1 MNNLSITAKESGVTS
16 VVNASSGE
24 LYLSSPSIVKL
35 QASRQD
41 IASMTR
47 SGNDL
52 IVSLHSGE
60 KVVLKNFYNAGEQ
73 GISELVLEES
83 DGTLWWIKN
92 PANQPQFESIFS
104 IDEIMG
110 GAESVESAAGGWP
123 YGLVGLA
130 GAAGVGGIIA
140 IASDDGKNDDNRLAI
155 RTPDAPTT
163 RISEDGT
170 TISGEAQ
177 PGHAIKVTLP
187 DGSTLE
193 TVADTDGS
201 WEIKLDEPL
210 ANGEAV
216 TVTVTDAAGNVSAPV
231 TATAPDLTSPV
242 APADLQV
249 AEDGTSVS
257 GNAEAGSTVTITDAD
272 GNVLGSV
279 TVGEDGSFSVPL
291 SPVLT
296 NGEAVT
302 VTVTDAAGNVS
313 APVTATAPD
322 LTSPVAPADLQVAED
337 GTFVSG
343 SAEAGSTVT
352 ITDTAG
358 NVLGSV
364 TVGEDGSFNV
374 PLSPALTNG
383 EAVTVTVTDAAGNV
397 SAPVT
402 ATAPDLSIPDTT
414 APDAPVAA
422 ISEDGLT
429 VSGTAEPG
437 STVTVTLPDSTTLT
451 TTADAFGVYSTELSS
466 ALTNGEAVTVTAT
479 DAAGNVSAPVT
490 VTAQDTSIPDT
501 TAPDAPVAAISEDG
515 LTVSGTAEAGSL
527 VTVTLPDNSTQT
539 TTAAANGTW
548 SITLPEALTAGEQLT
563 ATATDGAG
571 NVSAPVT
578 VTAPDTSI
586 PDTTAPDAPVAA
598 ISEDGLTVSGTAEP
612 GSAVTVT
619 LQNNAT
625 LTITADAFGVY
636 SIALPTALTNGEAVT
651 VTATDAAGNVSTP
664 TTATAPDLTAPT
676 APADLLVAEDG
687 TSVSGSAEAGSTVT
701 ITDPAGNV
709 LGSVTVGDDGSFSVP
724 LTPVQTNGEAVT
736 VTVTD
741 AAGNVSAPV
750 TVTAPDTSIPDTT
763 APDAPVATIS
773 DDGTT
778 VNGTA
783 EPGSTVTVTLPD
795 STALTATAD
804 AFGIYIIGLPV
815 ALTNGEAVTVTAT
828 DTAGNVSTPT
838 TATAP
843 DLTAPTAPADLLVAE
858 DGALV
863 SGTAEAGS
871 TVTITD
877 ADGNV
882 LGSVTV
888 GDDGSF
894 SVPLS
899 PALTNGEEISAV
911 ASDTAGNASA
921 PVSVAAPDSTAPDAP
936 VATISDDG
944 LTVSGT
950 AEAGS
955 LVTVTLPDNSTQTTT
970 AAANGTWS
978 ITLPEALTAGEQLTA
993 TATDEAGNVSAPVT
1007 VTAPDTSIPDTSAP
1021 DAPVAVISEDGL
1033 TVSGT
1038 AEPGST
1044 VTVTLPD
1051 STALTATADAF
1062 GVYSIELSSALTNGE
1077 AVTVTATD
1085 AAGNVSAPT
1094 TATAPDLTAP
1104 SAPADLQVAED
1115 GTSVSGSAEAG
1126 SIVTITDADG
1136 NVLGSITVG
1145 EDGSF
1150 NVPLS
1155 PALTNGEEINV
1166 VASDVAGNASAPV
1179 SVAAPD
1185 STAPDAP
1192 VATISDD
1199 GTTVNGTAEAGSLVT
1214 VTLPDNST
1222 QTTTAAANGTWSI
1235 TLPEALTAGEQLT
1248 ATATDGAG
1256 NVSAPVTVTAPDL
1269 TAPTAPADLLVAED
1283 GASVSGTAEAGSI
1296 VTITDADGNVLGS
1309 VTAGEDGSFN
1319 VPLTPALTNGEEVSA
1334 VASDA
1339 AGNASTPVSVAAPD
1353 STAPDAPVAA
1363 ISDGGTTVNGT
1374 AEAGSLV
1381 TVTLPDNSTQT
1392 TTAAANG
1399 TWSIT
1404 LPEALT
1410 AGEQL
1415 TATATDE
1422 AGNVS
1427 APVTV
1432 TAPDTSIPD
1441 TTAPDA
1447 PVAAISEDGLTVSG
1461 TAEPGSMVTIT
1472 LPDGTILTATT
1483 DAFGV
1488 YSTELSPALTNG
1500 EAVTV
1505 TATDAAGNVS
1515 APTTATAPDLT
1526 APSAPA
1532 DLQVAEDGT
1541 SVSGTAEPSST
1552 VTITD
1557 ADGNVL
1563 GSVTAGEDGSFN
1575 VPLSPALTN
1584 GEEISAIAS
1593 DAAGNNSAPVS
1604 VAAPDLTAPAAPA
1617 DLLIAADGTSVS
1629 GNAEAGSIVT
1639 ITDADGNV
1647 LGSVTA
1653 GEDGSFSVL
1662 LSPALT
1668 NGEEI
1673 NVVASDVAGNASAPV
1688 SVAAPD
1694 LTAPAAPAD
1703 LLVAEDGASVSGSA
1717 EAGSIVTLTDADG
1730 NVLGSVTVGDDGS
1743 FSVPLTPALTNGE
1756 EISVVV
1762 SDTAGN
1768 NSAPVSVAAPDLT
1781 APAAPADLLVA
1792 EDGASV
1798 SGSAEAGST
1807 VTITDAD
1814 GNVLGSVTVGE
1825 DGSFSVPLSPA
1836 LTNGEE
1842 ISAVA
1847 SDAAG
1852 NTSAPVSVAAP
1863 DSTAPDAPV
1872 ATISDDGTTVSGTAE
1887 AGSLI
1892 TVTLPDNS
1900 TQTTTAAANGTW
1912 SITLPEALTA
1922 GEQLTATATDEA
1934 GNVSAPVTVTAPDTS
1949 IPDTSAPDAPVAV
1962 ISEDGLTVS
1971 GTAEPGSTVTVTLPD
1986 STALTA
1992 TADAFGVYSIEL
2004 SSALTNGEAVT
2015 VTATDAAGNVSA
2027 PTTATA
2033 PDLTAPSAPAD
2044 LQVAEDGTS
2053 VSGSAEAG
2061 SIVTI
2066 TDADGNVLGSI
2077 TVGEDGSFNV
2087 PLSPALTN
2095 GEEISAVVSDAAG
2108 NASAPVSVA
2117 APDLTA
2123 PTAPADLLV
2132 AEDGT
2137 SVSGSAEAGS
2147 TVTITDADGNVLGS
2161 VTVGEDGSFSVPLL
2175 PALTNGEEVS
2185 AVASDA
2191 AGNASAPV
2199 SVAAP
2204 DTTAPDAPVAAISD
2218 DGTTVNGTAEA
2229 GSLITV
2235 TLPDNSTQ
2243 TTTAAANGTWSVTL
2257 PVALTNGEA
2266 VTVTAADAA
2275 ENVSAPTMATA
2286 PDLTAPAAPA
2296 DLQVAADGTSVSGTA
2311 EADST
2316 VTITDADGNVLGSV
2330 TVGEDGS
2337 FNVPLTPA
2345 LTNGEEVSAVA
2356 SDAAGNASAPV
2367 SVAAPDSTAPD
2378 APVAAIS
2385 DDGTTV
2391 NGTAE
2396 AGSLVTV
2403 TLPDNSTQTTIAA
2416 ANGTWSITLPEALT
2430 AGEQLTATATDEA
2443 GNVSAPVTVTA
2454 PDTSIPDT
2462 TAPDAPVAAISED
2475 GLTVSGTAEPGSAV
2489 TVTLPNNATLTITAD
2504 AFGVYS
2510 IGLPVALTNGEAVT
2524 VTAADA
2530 AGNVSA
2536 PTMATAPDLTA
2547 PTAPADL
2554 QIAADGT
2561 SVSGSAEAGSTVTIT
2576 DTAGNVLG
2584 SVTVG
2589 EDGNFSVPLS
2599 PALTNGEEVSAV
2611 ASDVAGN
2618 ASAPVSVA
2626 APDSTAPDAPVAAIS
2641 DDGTTVNGTA
2651 EAGSIVTLT
2660 DADGNVLGSVTVGE
2674 DGSFSVP
2681 LSPALTNG
2689 EEISVVASDAA
2700 GNNSSS
2706 VSVAAPDTT
2715 APDAPVAAISEDGLT
2730 VSGTAEAESLVTV
2743 TLPDNST
2750 QTTTAAANGTWSI
2763 TLPEAL
2769 TAGEQLTATATDEAG
2784 NVSAPVT
2791 VTAPDT
2797 SIPDTTAPDAPVAAI
2812 SEDGL
2817 TVSGTAEPGSAVTV
2831 TLPNNATLTI
2841 TADEFG
2847 VYSIGL
2853 PVALTNGEAVTVTA
2867 ADAAGNVSAP
2877 TTATAPDLTAP
2888 TAPADLLIAADGT
2901 SVSGTAEP
2909 SSTVTITDADGNVLG
2924 SVTAGEDGSFNVP
2937 LSPALTNGEEISAI
2951 ASDAAG
2957 NNSAPVSV
2965 AAPDLTAPSAPAD
2978 LQVAED
2984 GTSVSGS
2991 AEAGS
2996 TVTITDA
3003 DGNVLG
3009 SETVGDDGS
3018 FSVPLSP
3025 ALTNGEE
3032 ISAVASDAAGNASAP
3047 VSVAAPDTTAPDAP
3061 VAAISEDGLTVSGTA
3076 EPGSTVTVTLPDST
3090 TLTTT
3095 ADAFGVYSIELSSA
3109 LTNGE
3114 AVTVTATDA
3123 AENVSAPTMATAPDL
3138 TAPSAPADL
3147 QVAEDGTSVS
3157 GTAEA
3162 GSTVTITDADGNV
3175 LGSVTAGE
3183 DGSFSVPLS
3192 PALINGETLT
3202 AIATDA
3208 ADNAS
3213 TPVTVAAP
3221 DSTAPDAPVA
3231 TISDDGTTVN
3241 GTAEPGSMVTITLPD
3256 STTLT
3261 TTADAFGVYST
3272 ELSPALTNGEAV
3284 TVTAT
3289 DAAGNVST
3297 PTTATAPD
3305 LTAPVAPADLQV
3317 AEDGASVSGS
3327 AEAGST
3333 VTITDADG
3341 NVLGSVTVG
3350 EDGSFSVPLTPALT
3364 NGEEISAVASDAAG
3378 NNSAPVIVAAPDS
3391 TAPDAPVATISEDGL
3406 TVSGTAEAGSFVT
3419 VTLPDNSTQTTT
3431 AAANGTWSVTLP
3443 EALTAGEQLTA
3454 TATDEAGNVSAPV
3467 TVTAP
3472 DLTAPTAPADL
3483 LVAEDGTSVSGSA
3496 EAGSTV
3502 TITDAD
3508 GNVLGSVTVGED
3520 GSFSVPLSPALTNG
3534 EEVSAVAS
3542 DAAGNASVP
3551 VSVAAPDLTA
3561 PTAPADLL
3569 VAEDGASVSGSAEAG
3584 STVTITDADGNVLG
3598 SMTVG
3603 DDGSFSVP
3611 LSPALTNGEEISAVV
3626 SDTAGNNSAPVSVAA
3641 PDSTPPDAPV
3651 AAISDD
3657 GMTVSGTAEAG
3668 SLVTV
3673 TLPDNSTQTTTAAAN
3688 GTWSITLPEA
3698 LTAGEQLTATATD
3711 EAGNV
3716 SAPVT
3721 VTAPDT
3727 SIPDTTAPDA
3737 PVAAISEDGLT
3748 VSGTAEPGS
3757 TVTVTLPGSFTL
3769 TDIADDVGGYSV
3781 GLPVALTNGEAVT
3794 VTATDAAGNVS
3805 APTTVTALDTTAP
3818 SAPAQLLVAEDG
3830 SSVSGTAEA
3839 GGTVTL
3845 TDAAGNVLGSVTAD
3859 NDGHFT
3865 VPLSPAL
3872 TNGEQIS
3879 AVASDAAGN
3888 ASAAGTV
3895 SAPDTTAPDA
3905 PTATISDDG
3914 GSISGVAEGGST
3926 VTITLTDGTVLTTTA
3941 DAEGNYSYTFPH
3953 AHANGETVTVTATDA
3968 AGNVSAVTNATA
3980 PLLELAAN
3988 DNEVLLNLTTDAAVT
4003 TESYSDWGL
4012 LVVGALGNIA
4022 SLLGDDSAQVTF
4034 TIDDGATADV
4044 VLEANA
4050 TGGVLSLLSSMG
4062 VMVQQYSADTDS
4074 WNTVIDTANSQWAS
4088 LLTIGNNGVTLN
4100 LEDMGEGTYRALAY
4114 NTTLLAVGSFIS
4126 VAAEVTQTAAGV
4138 VSGEIS
4144 YTGNLITDDD
4154 PIHGTDIT
4162 PTGTVVTQVANSAG
4176 NVASVTEDG
4185 TTIQGEYGT
4194 LTINLDGS
4202 YTYTLTDTS
4211 TAALGRIDSFTY
4223 TITANG
4229 ATATADLL
4237 VSLGTEISAP
4247 GNVIAVDDSA
4257 SITFD
4262 TTVTAIDNGA
4272 SSQSGFTVL
4281 NLGLGSV
4288 LNVGILDDLTNPII
4302 FDVEEGATRTMTL
4315 QASVGGVSVVSGF
4328 DLYIYKFNDATQQY
4342 DQYRVVESWLTVLLV
4357 GGSSDALTLT
4367 LPSGQYLFLL
4377 DTAYGI
4383 SALTG
4388 YTLNIQQDHV
4398 YTVETVSAGTSGNVM
4413 EDDTAPEGSVISS
4426 VNGTAIAADGTTSI
4440 VGEYG
4445 VLTIDVQGN
4454 YTYTLNAGVGADGIT
4469 APDSFVYTVTAPDGE
4484 SDSGTLNINLASSAL
4499 AALDDSVTL
4508 SATAAQEETG
4518 YSDSDAGSVTWSSA
4532 LFSTT
4537 TGSASG
4543 TVTVADNIV
4552 LKDASIT
4559 FNVNSS
4565 LSLSSLSISWALLN
4579 SDGTELT
4586 SGTLSGGSAT
4596 VSLGGLELNTGDYTL
4611 NFTGSI
4617 GPLSIG
4623 NISVN
4628 ASVTGT
4634 SVLLDNF
4641 QTDTATVEGNIFDG
4655 SGSEESASD
4664 QLVSVATTLSITDVN
4679 GAVTTLNPYVTS
4691 DSVATVQGKYG
4702 VLTLHIDGEYSYTLN
4717 SDVALTAITEKE
4729 TFNYTLTAP
4738 HGETASAVLTIDL
4751 ALQLNGTSHSD
4762 IATSSVYDDTL
4773 SLGSGADTLIFN
4785 LLDSTDAAGGN
4796 GSDTWTDFSL
4806 TDSDRIDISQL
4817 LQGWD
4822 GSASS
4827 ASDWI
4832 SVETVNGN
4840 TVISIDR
4847 DGQDAAFT
4855 STELVT
4861 LQSVQVTLDEL
4872 LENNAINV

>member
-598 ISEDGLTVSGTAEP
+598 ISEDGLTVSGTTEP

-687 TSVSGSAEAGSTVT
+687 
-701 ITDPAGNV
+701 
-709 LGSVTVGDDGSFSVP
+709 
-724 LTPVQTNGEAVT
+724 
-736 VTVTD
+736 
-741 AAGNVSAPV
+741 
-750 TVTAPDTSIPDTT
+750 
-763 APDAPVATIS
+763 
-773 DDGTT
+773 
-778 VNGTA
+778 
-783 EPGSTVTVTLPD
+783 
-795 STALTATAD
+795 
-804 AFGIYIIGLPV
+804 
-815 ALTNGEAVTVTAT
+815 
-828 DTAGNVSTPT
+828 
-838 TATAP
+838 
-843 DLTAPTAPADLLVAE
+843 
-858 DGALV
+858 
-863 SGTAEAGS
+863 
-871 TVTITD
+871 
-877 ADGNV
+877 
-882 LGSVTV
+882 
-888 GDDGSF
+888 
-894 SVPLS
+894 
-899 PALTNGEEISAV
+899 
-911 ASDTAGNASA
+911 
-921 PVSVAAPDSTAPDAP
+921 
-936 VATISDDG
+936 
-944 LTVSGT
+944 
-950 AEAGS
+950 
-955 LVTVTLPDNSTQTTT
+955 
-970 AAANGTWS
+970 
-978 ITLPEALTAGEQLTA
+978 
-993 TATDEAGNVSAPVT
+993 
-1007 VTAPDTSIPDTSAP
+1007 
-1021 DAPVAVISEDGL
+1021 
-1033 TVSGT
+1033 
-1038 AEPGST
+1038 
-1044 VTVTLPD
+1044 
-1051 STALTATADAF
+1051 
-1062 GVYSIELSSALTNGE
+1062 
-1077 AVTVTATD
+1077 
-1085 AAGNVSAPT
+1085 
-1094 TATAPDLTAP
+1094 
-1104 SAPADLQVAED
+1104 
-1115 GTSVSGSAEAG
+1115 
-1126 SIVTITDADG
+1126 
-1136 NVLGSITVG
+1136 
-1145 EDGSF
+1145 
-1150 NVPLS
+1150 
-1155 PALTNGEEINV
+1155 
-1166 VASDVAGNASAPV
+1166 
-1179 SVAAPD
+1179 
-1185 STAPDAP
+1185 
-1192 VATISDD
+1192 
-1199 GTTVNGTAEAGSLVT
+1199 
-1214 VTLPDNST
+1214 
-1222 QTTTAAANGTWSI
+1222 
-1235 TLPEALTAGEQLT
+1235 
-1248 ATATDGAG
+1248 
-1256 NVSAPVTVTAPDL
+1256 
-1269 TAPTAPADLLVAED
+1269 
-1283 GASVSGTAEAGSI
+1283 
-1296 VTITDADGNVLGS
+1296 
-1309 VTAGEDGSFN
+1309 
-1319 VPLTPALTNGEEVSA
+1319 
-1334 VASDA
+1334 
-1339 AGNASTPVSVAAPD
+1339 
-1353 STAPDAPVAA
+1353 
-1363 ISDGGTTVNGT
+1363 
-1374 AEAGSLV
+1374 
-1381 TVTLPDNSTQT
+1381 
-1392 TTAAANG
+1392 
-1399 TWSIT
+1399 
-1404 LPEALT
+1404 
-1410 AGEQL
+1410 
-1415 TATATDE
+1415 
-1422 AGNVS
+1422 
-1427 APVTV
+1427 
-1432 TAPDTSIPD
+1432 
-1441 TTAPDA
+1441 
-1447 PVAAISEDGLTVSG
+1447 
-1461 TAEPGSMVTIT
+1461 
-1472 LPDGTILTATT
+1472 
-1483 DAFGV
+1483 
-1488 YSTELSPALTNG
+1488 
-1500 EAVTV
+1500 
-1505 TATDAAGNVS
+1505 
-1515 APTTATAPDLT
+1515 
-1526 APSAPA
+1526 
-1532 DLQVAEDGT
+1532 
-1541 SVSGTAEPSST
+1541 
-1552 VTITD
+1552 
-1557 ADGNVL
+1557 
-1563 GSVTAGEDGSFN
+1563 
-1575 VPLSPALTN
+1575 
-1584 GEEISAIAS
+1584 
-1593 DAAGNNSAPVS
+1593 
-1604 VAAPDLTAPAAPA
+1604 
-1617 DLLIAADGTSVS
+1617 
-1629 GNAEAGSIVT
+1629 
-1639 ITDADGNV
+1639 
-1647 LGSVTA
+1647 
-1653 GEDGSFSVL
+1653 
-1662 LSPALT
+1662 
-1668 NGEEI
+1668 
-1673 NVVASDVAGNASAPV
+1673 
-1688 SVAAPD
+1688 
-1694 LTAPAAPAD
+1694 
-1703 LLVAEDGASVSGSA
+1703 
-1717 EAGSIVTLTDADG
+1717 
-1730 NVLGSVTVGDDGS
+1730 
-1743 FSVPLTPALTNGE
+1743 
-1756 EISVVV
+1756 
-1762 SDTAGN
+1762 
-1768 NSAPVSVAAPDLT
+1768 
-1781 APAAPADLLVA
+1781 
-1792 EDGASV
+1792 ASV

-1814 GNVLGSVTVGE
+1814 GNVLGSVTVG
-1825 DGSFSVPLSPA
+1825 D
-1836 LTNGEE
+1836 
-1842 ISAVA
+1842 
-1847 SDAAG
+1847 
-1852 NTSAPVSVAAP
+1852 
-1863 DSTAPDAPV
+1863 
-1872 ATISDDGTTVSGTAE
+1872 
-1887 AGSLI
+1887 
-1892 TVTLPDNS
+1892 
-1900 TQTTTAAANGTW
+1900 
-1912 SITLPEALTA
+1912 
-1922 GEQLTATATDEA
+1922 
-1934 GNVSAPVTVTAPDTS
+1934 
-1949 IPDTSAPDAPVAV
+1949 
-1962 ISEDGLTVS
+1962 
-1971 GTAEPGSTVTVTLPD
+1971 
-1986 STALTA
+1986 
-1992 TADAFGVYSIEL
+1992 
-2004 SSALTNGEAVT
+2004 
-2015 VTATDAAGNVSA
+2015 
-2027 PTTATA
+2027 
-2033 PDLTAPSAPAD
+2033 
-2044 LQVAEDGTS
+2044 
-2053 VSGSAEAG
+2053 
-2061 SIVTI
+2061 
-2066 TDADGNVLGSI
+2066 
-2077 TVGEDGSFNV
+2077 
-2087 PLSPALTN
+2087 
-2095 GEEISAVVSDAAG
+2095 
-2108 NASAPVSVA
+2108 
-2117 APDLTA
+2117 
-2123 PTAPADLLV
+2123 
-2132 AEDGT
+2132 
-2137 SVSGSAEAGS
+2137 
-2147 TVTITDADGNVLGS
+2147 
-2161 VTVGEDGSFSVPLL
+2161 
-2175 PALTNGEEVS
+2175 
-2185 AVASDA
+2185 
-2191 AGNASAPV
+2191 
-2199 SVAAP
+2199 
-2204 DTTAPDAPVAAISD
+2204 
-2218 DGTTVNGTAEA
+2218 
-2229 GSLITV
+2229 
-2235 TLPDNSTQ
+2235 
-2243 TTTAAANGTWSVTL
+2243 
-2257 PVALTNGEA
+2257 
-2266 VTVTAADAA
+2266 
-2275 ENVSAPTMATA
+2275 
-2286 PDLTAPAAPA
+2286 
-2296 DLQVAADGTSVSGTA
+2296 
-2311 EADST
+2311 
-2316 VTITDADGNVLGSV
+2316 
-2330 TVGEDGS
+2330 
-2337 FNVPLTPA
+2337 
-2345 LTNGEEVSAVA
+2345 
-2356 SDAAGNASAPV
+2356 
-2367 SVAAPDSTAPD
+2367 
-2378 APVAAIS
+2378 
-2385 DDGTTV
+2385 
-2391 NGTAE
+2391 
-2396 AGSLVTV
+2396 
-2403 TLPDNSTQTTIAA
+2403 
-2416 ANGTWSITLPEALT
+2416 
-2430 AGEQLTATATDEA
+2430 
-2443 GNVSAPVTVTA
+2443 
-2454 PDTSIPDT
+2454 
-2462 TAPDAPVAAISED
+2462 
-2475 GLTVSGTAEPGSAV
+2475 
-2489 TVTLPNNATLTITAD
+2489 
-2504 AFGVYS
+2504 
-2510 IGLPVALTNGEAVT
+2510 
-2524 VTAADA
+2524 
-2530 AGNVSA
+2530 
-2536 PTMATAPDLTA
+2536 
-2547 PTAPADL
+2547 
-2554 QIAADGT
+2554 
-2561 SVSGSAEAGSTVTIT
+2561 
-2576 DTAGNVLG
+2576 
-2584 SVTVG
+2584 
-2589 EDGNFSVPLS
+2589 
-2599 PALTNGEEVSAV
+2599 
-2611 ASDVAGN
+2611 
-2618 ASAPVSVA
+2618 
-2626 APDSTAPDAPVAAIS
+2626 
-2641 DDGTTVNGTA
+2641 
-2651 EAGSIVTLT
+2651 
-2660 DADGNVLGSVTVGE
+2660 

-2797 SIPDTTAPDAPVAAI
+2797 SIPDTTAPDAPVA
-2812 SEDGL
+2812 
-2817 TVSGTAEPGSAVTV
+2817 TV
-2831 TLPNNATLTI
+2831 
-2841 TADEFG
+2841 
-2847 VYSIGL
+2847 
-2853 PVALTNGEAVTVTA
+2853 
-2867 ADAAGNVSAP
+2867 
-2877 TTATAPDLTAP
+2877 
-2888 TAPADLLIAADGT
+2888 
-2901 SVSGTAEP
+2901 
-2909 SSTVTITDADGNVLG
+2909 
-2924 SVTAGEDGSFNVP
+2924 
-2937 LSPALTNGEEISAI
+2937 
-2951 ASDAAG
+2951 
-2957 NNSAPVSV
+2957 
-2965 AAPDLTAPSAPAD
+2965 
-2978 LQVAED
+2978 
-2984 GTSVSGS
+2984 
-2991 AEAGS
+2991 
-2996 TVTITDA
+2996 
-3003 DGNVLG
+3003 
-3009 SETVGDDGS
+3009 
-3018 FSVPLSP
+3018 
-3025 ALTNGEE
+3025 
-3032 ISAVASDAAGNASAP
+3032 
-3047 VSVAAPDTTAPDAP
+3047 
-3061 VAAISEDGLTVSGTA
+3061 SEDGLTVSGTA

-3095 ADAFGVYSIELSSA
+3095 ADAFGIYSIGLPVA

-3123 AENVSAPTMATAPDL
+3123 AGNVSTPTTATALDL

-3147 QVAEDGTSVS
+3147 QVAADGTSVS
-3157 GTAEA
+3157 GSAEA

-3183 DGSFSVPLS
+3183 DGSF
-3192 PALINGETLT
+3192 N
-3202 AIATDA
+3202 
-3208 ADNAS
+3208 
-3213 TPVTVAAP
+3213 
-3221 DSTAPDAPVA
+3221 
-3231 TISDDGTTVN
+3231 
-3241 GTAEPGSMVTITLPD
+3241 
-3256 STTLT
+3256 
-3261 TTADAFGVYST
+3261 
-3272 ELSPALTNGEAV
+3272 
-3284 TVTAT
+3284 
-3289 DAAGNVST
+3289 
-3297 PTTATAPD
+3297 
-3305 LTAPVAPADLQV
+3305 
-3317 AEDGASVSGS
+3317 
-3327 AEAGST
+3327 
-3333 VTITDADG
+3333 
-3341 NVLGSVTVG
+3341 
-3350 EDGSFSVPLTPALT
+3350 VPLTPALT
-3364 NGEEISAVASDAAG
+3364 NGEEISAVVSDAAG
-3378 NNSAPVIVAAPDS
+3378 NASAPVSVA
-3391 TAPDAPVATISEDGL
+3391 
-3406 TVSGTAEAGSFVT
+3406 
-3419 VTLPDNSTQTTT
+3419 
-3431 AAANGTWSVTLP
+3431 
-3443 EALTAGEQLTA
+3443 
-3454 TATDEAGNVSAPV
+3454 
-3467 TVTAP
+3467 AP

-3483 LVAEDGTSVSGSA
+3483 LVAEDGASVSGTA
-3496 EAGSTV
+3496 EAGSIV

-3542 DAAGNASVP
+3542 DAAGNAS
-3551 VSVAAPDLTA
+3551 
-3561 PTAPADLL
+3561 
-3569 VAEDGASVSGSAEAG
+3569 
-3584 STVTITDADGNVLG
+3584 
-3598 SMTVG
+3598 
-3603 DDGSFSVP
+3603 
-3611 LSPALTNGEEISAVV
+3611 
-3626 SDTAGNNSAPVSVAA
+3626 APVSVAA
-3641 PDSTPPDAPV
+3641 PDTTAPDAPV

-3657 GMTVSGTAEAG
+3657 GTTVNGTAEAG
-3668 SLVTV
+3668 SLITV

-3688 GTWSITLPEA
+3688 GAWSITLPEA

-3737 PVAAISEDGLT
+3737 PVAVISEDGLT

-3805 APTTVTALDTTAP
+3805 APTTAIALDTTAP

-3839 GGTVTL
+3839 GGTVTI

-4247 GNVIAVDDSA
+4247 GNVIVVDDSA

>member
-231 TATAPDLTSPV
+231 TVTAP
-242 APADLQV
+242 
-249 AEDGTSVS
+249 
-257 GNAEAGSTVTITDAD
+257 
-272 GNVLGSV
+272 
-279 TVGEDGSFSVPL
+279 
-291 SPVLT
+291 
-296 NGEAVT
+296 
-302 VTVTDAAGNVS
+302 
-313 APVTATAPD
+313 
-322 LTSPVAPADLQVAED
+322 
-337 GTFVSG
+337 
-343 SAEAGSTVT
+343 
-352 ITDTAG
+352 
-358 NVLGSV
+358 
-364 TVGEDGSFNV
+364 
-374 PLSPALTNG
+374 
-383 EAVTVTVTDAAGNV
+383 
-397 SAPVT
+397 
-402 ATAPDLSIPDTT
+402 
-414 APDAPVAA
+414 
-422 ISEDGLT
+422 
-429 VSGTAEPG
+429 
-437 STVTVTLPDSTTLT
+437 
-451 TTADAFGVYSTELSS
+451 
-466 ALTNGEAVTVTAT
+466 
-479 DAAGNVSAPVT
+479 
-490 VTAQDTSIPDT
+490 DTSIPDT

-709 LGSVTVGDDGSFSVP
+709 LGSVTAGEDGSFSVP

-741 AAGNVSAPV
+741 AAGNVSAPTTATAPDLTAPAAPADLLVAADGTSVSGSAETGSTVTITDADGNVLGSVTVGEDGSFSVPLSPALTNGEAVTISATDTAGNVSAPV

-936 VATISDDG
+936 VAAISEDG

-950 AEAGS
+950 AEAGSFVTVTLPDNSTQTTTAAANGTWSITLPEALTAGEQLTATATDAAGNVSAPVTATAPDLSIPDTTAPDAPVAAISGDGLTVSGTAEPGSTVTVTLPDSTALTTTADAFGVYGIGLPEALANGEAVTVTATDAAGNVSTPTTATAPDLTAPSAPADLQVAADGTSVSGSAEAGSTVTITDADGNVLGSVTVGEDGSFSVPLSPALTNGEEISAVASDVAGNNSAPVSVAAPDSTAPAAPADLLVAADGTSVSGSAEAGSTVTLTDADGNVLGSVTAGEDGSFSIPLSPALTNGEAVTISATDAAGNVSAPVTVTAPDTSIPDTTAPDAPVAAISEDGLTVSGTADPGSMVTITLPDGTILTATTDAFGVYSTELSPALTNGEAVTVTATDAAGNVSAPTTATAPDLTAPTAPADLLIAADGTSVSGSAEAGSTVTLTDADGNVLGSVTAGEDGSFSVPLSPALTNGEEINVVASDAAGNASAPVSVAAPDLTAPPAPADLLIAADGISVSGTTEPSSTVTITDADGNVLGSVTVGEDGSFSIPLSPVLTNGEEISAVASDAAGNASAPVSVVAPDSTAPDAPVAAISEDGLTVSGTAEAES

-1007 VTAPDTSIPDTSAP
+1007 VTAPDTSIPDTTAP
-1021 DAPVAVISEDGL
+1021 DAPVATVSEDGL

-1051 STALTATADAF
+1051 STTLTTTADAF
-1062 GVYSIELSSALTNGE
+1062 GIYSIGLPVALTNGE
-1077 AVTVTATD
+1077 AVTVTAT
-1085 AAGNVSAPT
+1085 
-1094 TATAPDLTAP
+1094 
-1104 SAPADLQVAED
+1104 
-1115 GTSVSGSAEAG
+1115 
-1126 SIVTITDADG
+1126 
-1136 NVLGSITVG
+1136 
-1145 EDGSF
+1145 
-1150 NVPLS
+1150 
-1155 PALTNGEEINV
+1155 
-1166 VASDVAGNASAPV
+1166 
-1179 SVAAPD
+1179 
-1185 STAPDAP
+1185 
-1192 VATISDD
+1192 
-1199 GTTVNGTAEAGSLVT
+1199 
-1214 VTLPDNST
+1214 
-1222 QTTTAAANGTWSI
+1222 
-1235 TLPEALTAGEQLT
+1235 
-1248 ATATDGAG
+1248 
-1256 NVSAPVTVTAPDL
+1256 
-1269 TAPTAPADLLVAED
+1269 
-1283 GASVSGTAEAGSI
+1283 
-1296 VTITDADGNVLGS
+1296 
-1309 VTAGEDGSFN
+1309 
-1319 VPLTPALTNGEEVSA
+1319 
-1334 VASDA
+1334 DA

-1461 TAEPGSMVTIT
+1461 TAEPGSTVTVT
-1472 LPDGTILTATT
+1472 LPDSTTLTTT
-1483 DAFGV
+1483 ADAFGV
-1488 YSTELSPALTNG
+1488 YSIELSSALTNG

-1541 SVSGTAEPSST
+1541 SVSGTAEAGST
-1552 VTITD
+1552 VTLTD

-1584 GEEISAIAS
+1584 GEEISAVASDAAGNNSAPVSVAAPDLTAPAAPADLQIAADGTSVSGSAEAGSTVTITDADGNVLGSVTAGEDGSFNVQLSPALTNGEEISAVTS

-1629 GNAEAGSIVT
+1629 GSAEAGSTVTLTDADGNVLGSVTVGDDGNFSVPLTPALTNGEEISAVASDTAGNASAPVSVAAPDLTAPPAAADLLIAADGASVSGSAETGSIVT

-1653 GEDGSFSVL
+1653 GEDGSFSVP

-1673 NVVASDVAGNASAPV
+1673 SAVVSDAAGNASVPV

-1694 LTAPAAPAD
+1694 LTAPTAPAD
-1703 LLVAEDGASVSGSA
+1703 LLVAEDGASVSG
-1717 EAGSIVTLTDADG
+1717 T
-1730 NVLGSVTVGDDGS
+1730 
-1743 FSVPLTPALTNGE
+1743 
-1756 EISVVV
+1756 
-1762 SDTAGN
+1762 
-1768 NSAPVSVAAPDLT
+1768 
-1781 APAAPADLLVA
+1781 
-1792 EDGASV
+1792 
-1798 SGSAEAGST
+1798 AEAGST

-1852 NTSAPVSVAAP
+1852 NNSAPVSVAAP
-1863 DSTAPDAPV
+1863 DTTAPDAPV
-1872 ATISDDGTTVSGTAE
+1872 AAISDDGTTVNGTAE

-1949 IPDTSAPDAPVAV
+1949 IPDTTAPDAPVAV
-1962 ISEDGLTVS
+1962 
-1971 GTAEPGSTVTVTLPD
+1971 
-1986 STALTA
+1986 
-1992 TADAFGVYSIEL
+1992 
-2004 SSALTNGEAVT
+2004 
-2015 VTATDAAGNVSA
+2015 
-2027 PTTATA
+2027 
-2033 PDLTAPSAPAD
+2033 
-2044 LQVAEDGTS
+2044 
-2053 VSGSAEAG
+2053 
-2061 SIVTI
+2061 
-2066 TDADGNVLGSI
+2066 
-2077 TVGEDGSFNV
+2077 
-2087 PLSPALTN
+2087 
-2095 GEEISAVVSDAAG
+2095 
-2108 NASAPVSVA
+2108 
-2117 APDLTA
+2117 
-2123 PTAPADLLV
+2123 
-2132 AEDGT
+2132 
-2137 SVSGSAEAGS
+2137 
-2147 TVTITDADGNVLGS
+2147 
-2161 VTVGEDGSFSVPLL
+2161 
-2175 PALTNGEEVS
+2175 
-2185 AVASDA
+2185 
-2191 AGNASAPV
+2191 
-2199 SVAAP
+2199 
-2204 DTTAPDAPVAAISD
+2204 
-2218 DGTTVNGTAEA
+2218 
-2229 GSLITV
+2229 
-2235 TLPDNSTQ
+2235 
-2243 TTTAAANGTWSVTL
+2243 
-2257 PVALTNGEA
+2257 
-2266 VTVTAADAA
+2266 
-2275 ENVSAPTMATA
+2275 
-2286 PDLTAPAAPA
+2286 
-2296 DLQVAADGTSVSGTA
+2296 
-2311 EADST
+2311 
-2316 VTITDADGNVLGSV
+2316 
-2330 TVGEDGS
+2330 
-2337 FNVPLTPA
+2337 
-2345 LTNGEEVSAVA
+2345 
-2356 SDAAGNASAPV
+2356 
-2367 SVAAPDSTAPD
+2367 
-2378 APVAAIS
+2378 
-2385 DDGTTV
+2385 
-2391 NGTAE
+2391 
-2396 AGSLVTV
+2396 
-2403 TLPDNSTQTTIAA
+2403 
-2416 ANGTWSITLPEALT
+2416 
-2430 AGEQLTATATDEA
+2430 
-2443 GNVSAPVTVTA
+2443 
-2454 PDTSIPDT
+2454 
-2462 TAPDAPVAAISED
+2462 
-2475 GLTVSGTAEPGSAV
+2475 
-2489 TVTLPNNATLTITAD
+2489 
-2504 AFGVYS
+2504 
-2510 IGLPVALTNGEAVT
+2510 
-2524 VTAADA
+2524 
-2530 AGNVSA
+2530 
-2536 PTMATAPDLTA
+2536 
-2547 PTAPADL
+2547 
-2554 QIAADGT
+2554 
-2561 SVSGSAEAGSTVTIT
+2561 
-2576 DTAGNVLG
+2576 
-2584 SVTVG
+2584 
-2589 EDGNFSVPLS
+2589 
-2599 PALTNGEEVSAV
+2599 
-2611 ASDVAGN
+2611 
-2618 ASAPVSVA
+2618 
-2626 APDSTAPDAPVAAIS
+2626 
-2641 DDGTTVNGTA
+2641 
-2651 EAGSIVTLT
+2651 
-2660 DADGNVLGSVTVGE
+2660 
-2674 DGSFSVP
+2674 
-2681 LSPALTNG
+2681 
-2689 EEISVVASDAA
+2689 
-2700 GNNSSS
+2700 
-2706 VSVAAPDTT
+2706 
-2715 APDAPVAAISEDGLT
+2715 
-2730 VSGTAEAESLVTV
+2730 
-2743 TLPDNST
+2743 
-2750 QTTTAAANGTWSI
+2750 
-2763 TLPEAL
+2763 
-2769 TAGEQLTATATDEAG
+2769 
-2784 NVSAPVT
+2784 
-2791 VTAPDT
+2791 
-2797 SIPDTTAPDAPVAAI
+2797 
-2812 SEDGL
+2812 
-2817 TVSGTAEPGSAVTV
+2817 
-2831 TLPNNATLTI
+2831 
-2841 TADEFG
+2841 
-2847 VYSIGL
+2847 
-2853 PVALTNGEAVTVTA
+2853 
-2867 ADAAGNVSAP
+2867 
-2877 TTATAPDLTAP
+2877 
-2888 TAPADLLIAADGT
+2888 
-2901 SVSGTAEP
+2901 
-2909 SSTVTITDADGNVLG
+2909 
-2924 SVTAGEDGSFNVP
+2924 
-2937 LSPALTNGEEISAI
+2937 
-2951 ASDAAG
+2951 
-2957 NNSAPVSV
+2957 
-2965 AAPDLTAPSAPAD
+2965 
-2978 LQVAED
+2978 
-2984 GTSVSGS
+2984 
-2991 AEAGS
+2991 
-2996 TVTITDA
+2996 
-3003 DGNVLG
+3003 
-3009 SETVGDDGS
+3009 
-3018 FSVPLSP
+3018 
-3025 ALTNGEE
+3025 
-3032 ISAVASDAAGNASAP
+3032 
-3047 VSVAAPDTTAPDAP
+3047 
-3061 VAAISEDGLTVSGTA
+3061 
-3076 EPGSTVTVTLPDST
+3076 
-3090 TLTTT
+3090 
-3095 ADAFGVYSIELSSA
+3095 
-3109 LTNGE
+3109 
-3114 AVTVTATDA
+3114 
-3123 AENVSAPTMATAPDL
+3123 
-3138 TAPSAPADL
+3138 
-3147 QVAEDGTSVS
+3147 
-3157 GTAEA
+3157 
-3162 GSTVTITDADGNV
+3162 
-3175 LGSVTAGE
+3175 
-3183 DGSFSVPLS
+3183 
-3192 PALINGETLT
+3192 
-3202 AIATDA
+3202 
-3208 ADNAS
+3208 
-3213 TPVTVAAP
+3213 
-3221 DSTAPDAPVA
+3221 
-3231 TISDDGTTVN
+3231 
-3241 GTAEPGSMVTITLPD
+3241 
-3256 STTLT
+3256 
-3261 TTADAFGVYST
+3261 
-3272 ELSPALTNGEAV
+3272 
-3284 TVTAT
+3284 
-3289 DAAGNVST
+3289 
-3297 PTTATAPD
+3297 
-3305 LTAPVAPADLQV
+3305 
-3317 AEDGASVSGS
+3317 
-3327 AEAGST
+3327 
-3333 VTITDADG
+3333 
-3341 NVLGSVTVG
+3341 
-3350 EDGSFSVPLTPALT
+3350 
-3364 NGEEISAVASDAAG
+3364 
-3378 NNSAPVIVAAPDS
+3378 
-3391 TAPDAPVATISEDGL
+3391 
-3406 TVSGTAEAGSFVT
+3406 
-3419 VTLPDNSTQTTT
+3419 
-3431 AAANGTWSVTLP
+3431 
-3443 EALTAGEQLTA
+3443 
-3454 TATDEAGNVSAPV
+3454 
-3467 TVTAP
+3467 
-3472 DLTAPTAPADL
+3472 
-3483 LVAEDGTSVSGSA
+3483 
-3496 EAGSTV
+3496 
-3502 TITDAD
+3502 
-3508 GNVLGSVTVGED
+3508 
-3520 GSFSVPLSPALTNG
+3520 
-3534 EEVSAVAS
+3534 
-3542 DAAGNASVP
+3542 
-3551 VSVAAPDLTA
+3551 
-3561 PTAPADLL
+3561 
-3569 VAEDGASVSGSAEAG
+3569 
-3584 STVTITDADGNVLG
+3584 
-3598 SMTVG
+3598 
-3603 DDGSFSVP
+3603 
-3611 LSPALTNGEEISAVV
+3611 
-3626 SDTAGNNSAPVSVAA
+3626 
-3641 PDSTPPDAPV
+3641 
-3651 AAISDD
+3651 
-3657 GMTVSGTAEAG
+3657 
-3668 SLVTV
+3668 
-3673 TLPDNSTQTTTAAAN
+3673 
-3688 GTWSITLPEA
+3688 
-3698 LTAGEQLTATATD
+3698 
-3711 EAGNV
+3711 
-3716 SAPVT
+3716 
-3721 VTAPDT
+3721 
-3727 SIPDTTAPDA
+3727 
-3737 PVAAISEDGLT
+3737 ISEDGLT

-3839 GGTVTL
+3839 GGTVTI